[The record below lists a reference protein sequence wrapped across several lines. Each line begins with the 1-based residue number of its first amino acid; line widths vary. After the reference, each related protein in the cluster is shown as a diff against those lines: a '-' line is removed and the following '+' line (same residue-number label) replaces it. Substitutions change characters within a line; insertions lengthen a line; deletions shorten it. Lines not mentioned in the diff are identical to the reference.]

1 MFRMAI
7 SEPKPPLRDSEK
19 GFTLTALLV
28 LLTII
33 SVVVAYSVP
42 EMWSTALKRERDLQ
56 TIFAMKQYARA
67 IQQFQQK
74 RGVLPTSLEQL
85 TEQNNP
91 RVLRQEYICP
101 LTGEKNWI
109 LVPPGAPPQSV
120 PNPGGQGPTPGSAP
134 QGAQPV
140 NPGTGLT
147 GEYVGPFVGVRPPVS
162 GESFITFRDQ
172 DRYENWTYTINE
184 LNQENNPAPP
194 QGVGSRPN

>member
-1 MFRMAI
+1 MASSDQTAAFR
-7 SEPKPPLRDSEK
+7 ERER
-19 GFTLTALLV
+19 GFTLAALLV
-28 LLTII
+28 ILTII
-33 SVVVAYSVP
+33 SVIVAYSVP
-42 EMWSTALKRERDLQ
+42 EMWSTAMKRERDLQ

-74 RGVLPTSLEQL
+74 RGVLPTSLDQL
-85 TEQNNP
+85 KEQNNP

-101 LTGEKNWI
+101 LTGDDNWI

-120 PNPGGQGPTPGSAP
+120 PNPGGQGPVPGSGP
-134 QGAQPV
+134 EGARPV
-140 NPGTGLT
+140 TPGTGLS
-147 GEYVGPFVGVRPPVS
+147 GEYVGPFVGVRPPVT

-184 LNQENNPAPP
+184 LNQETNPAPP